1 MRRKVLQDIANTL
14 CQMFVGWRLGEDYEK
29 LADLPDGTLQVNL
42 LLEQNYHS
50 SGVDLIFRITTELA
64 AWFRE
69 CLIVHGIPLSEIQ
82 KCSLA
87 VTYTTNRIK
96 TDRKKI
102 ISFDFSCISIIK
114 TDEVEYNGALV
125 EKHSYHQR
133 VKFTPDPP

>member
-42 LLEQNYHS
+42 LLKQNYHS
-50 SGVDLIFRITTELA
+50 SGVDLIFWITTELA

-69 CLIVHGIPLSEIQ
+69 RLIVHGIPLSEIQ